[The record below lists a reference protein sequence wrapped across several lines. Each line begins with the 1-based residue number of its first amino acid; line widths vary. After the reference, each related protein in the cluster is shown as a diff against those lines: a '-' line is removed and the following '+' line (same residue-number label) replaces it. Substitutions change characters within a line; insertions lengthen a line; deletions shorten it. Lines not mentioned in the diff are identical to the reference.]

1 MPRTIPA
8 VLALAA
14 VPLSLTACAGSH
26 SAAAAKDAHPGAATA
41 AAGADGVQQ
50 VSIDTTNMFRF
61 VPATV
66 HMRVGKLRIAVSDS
80 GAYPHNISFPDLHA
94 TSATVSGDPGRQKT
108 TFTVTFTRPG
118 TYRFVCTFH
127 SSAGMTGQVV
137 VS

>member
-26 SAAAAKDAHPGAATA
+26 SAAAAKDAHP
-41 AAGADGVQQ
+41 GVQQ